1 MGIYTKTGDKGKTTL
16 FNLKTKEKI
25 FVSKASLRI
34 EAIGVLDELNSA
46 LGLVKNRLNIKNQQ
60 LIEKIQTDLFILG
73 SILAGADFKFPS
85 QKTKYLENKIDN
97 LEKFLPP
104 LRNFV
109 IPGGGETASLLHLS
123 RSIARRAERQAVK
136 LFNEEKVKPSILKY
150 LNRLSDTLFV
160 LAREANY
167 KEKIKE
173 RVWKRA

>member
-1 MGIYTKTGDKGKTTL
+1 MAIYTRVGDKGKTSL
-16 FNLKTKEKI
+16 FEGKR
-25 FVSKASLRI
+25 VSKSDPRI